1 MYYYY
6 IIIYTIANKV
16 APRKQ
21 YVLGYVPH
29 IYVFR
34 ACSGVFVFGNGRQ
47 INIYYNNRKNNNTT
61 TRRNRDQMII
71 T

>member
-1 MYYYY
+1 MIYYY
-6 IIIYTIANKV
+6 IIIFTIANKV

-34 ACSGVFVFGNGRQ
+34 ACAGVFVFDNGRQ
-47 INIYYNNRKNNNTT
+47 INEYTYYNNRKTT
-61 TRRNRDQMII
+61 IQLLVIVI
-71 T
+71 G